1 MINITEYDLT
11 GVKRWEKAG
20 SKDLG
25 RRTTV
30 YHIAYAPEISKAYLF
45 HWGCNLRC
53 KGCLCLK
60 EINCLAL
67 EENLDV
73 VFRNP
78 YLKAPQ
84 RPSELLYLEEVM
96 EKLRGKDIKEVLF
109 EGQEASIDPCFGEL
123 CRRLKEEHAGPRITL
138 NTNGVKLPDLS
149 NVDEVVFSLKAVTPE
164 VYEYYTER
172 PIDSLLDNFK
182 KVSEMGHILLRA
194 ESVLIPGVI
203 GLDET
208 EKITQFVA
216 SVSKDIPY
224 RIDAY
229 FESGANPWKRATPEE
244 MQQAV
249 DTAKSY
255 LDTVT
260 GLQQT
265 VKTLK
270 KEDLMFEVERLY

>member
-1 MINITEYDLT
+1 MASITEYDLM
-11 GVKRWEKAG
+11 GMERHAEDEP
-20 SKDLG
+20 KDLG

-78 YLKAPQ
+78 RLKAPQ
-84 RPSELLYLEEVM
+84 RPSELLFIEEVM
-96 EKLRGKDIKEVLF
+96 ERLKGKEVREVLF
-109 EGQEASIDPCFGEL
+109 EGQEASIDPCLPEL
-123 CRRLKEEHAGPRITL
+123 CRRIKEEHGNPRIIL
-138 NTNGVKLPDLS
+138 NTNGVRLPDLS

-172 PIDSLLDNFK
+172 PMGSLLDNFK
-182 KVSEMGHILLRA
+182 KVSGMDSVLLRA

-208 EKITQFVA
+208 ERIAKYVA
-216 SVSKDIPY
+216 SVDRSIPY

-229 FESGANPWKRATPEE
+229 FESGDNLWKRATPGE
-244 MQQAV
+244 MKEAV
-249 DTAKSY
+249 DTAKGY

-260 GLQQT
+260 CTQQT
-265 VKTLK
+265 EKVLK
-270 KEDLMFEVERLY
+270 KEDLMFSVERLY